1 MSEEKILASDNPV
14 RDDEGRKIALHVNF
28 NDATS
33 LNFVLNN
40 AENILEHYQSKG
52 NSIEIRIVTH
62 GPGLHMLREDS
73 SPVKERIESLT
84 QSLDKLSFYACSN
97 TKARMEKA
105 EGKTLDIMEVATMVP
120 SGLVELI
127 ELNRAG
133 WTYIKP

>member
-1 MSEEKILASDNPV
+1 MSEEIILASDNPA
-14 RDDEGRKIALHVNF
+14 RDDEDRKIALHVNF
-28 NDATS
+28 NEATS

-40 AENILEHYQSKG
+40 AENILEYYQSKG
-52 NSIEIRIVTH
+52 NSVEIRIVTH

-73 SPVKERIESLT
+73 SPVKERIEALT
-84 QSLDKLSFYACSN
+84 RSEDRLSFYACSN

-105 EGKTLDIMEVATMVP
+105 EGRTLAIMEVAKMVP

-133 WTYIKP
+133 WIYIKP